1 MSTSDIPKEFTPVS
15 NAANW
20 PEGLVIR
27 AERPDDVDGLTVLQG
42 LPKFRAGTLRLP
54 YPRRKDVEA
63 RVSQSSPDKV
73 SLVGILGGTLVAA
86 AGFARSAGRRG
97 HAASLG
103 MGVHDDYSGRGI
115 GQAMLGE
122 LIEIADNW
130 MNIHRLELTVFAD
143 NEPAVRLYQ
152 KLGFEIEGTH
162 KDYAF
167 RSGSFVDAY
176 AMARLRAR

>member
-1 MSTSDIPKEFTPVS
+1 MNISDIPAEFAPVS
-15 NAANW
+15 MARSW

-27 AERPDDVDGLTVLQG
+27 AERPEDVDGLTVLQG
-42 LPKFRAGTLRLP
+42 LPKFREGTLRLP

-73 SLVGILGGTLVAA
+73 SLVGYLGEKLVAA
-86 AGFARSAGRRG
+86 AGFTRFAGRRG

-122 LIEIADNW
+122 LIEIAENW

-143 NEPAVRLYQ
+143 NDPAVRLYQ
-152 KLGFEIEGTH
+152 KLGFEIEGTLR
-162 KDYAF
+162 DFAF
-167 RSGSFVDAY
+167 RSGAFVDAY
-176 AMARLRAR
+176 AMARLRE